1 MINGQQIQSNNR
13 RNEKSKCTIYC
24 HWSKPLSLWLNIY
37 ITFLRRRI
45 VATIAFLRHLIP
57 YHVTSIFRRGHCHVF
72 FCFHSLVLCT
82 SVLKPYFHL
91 QNGKKFLDFCAK
103 LVVLKLLLQFPVTR
117 VLVSDQYLLCF
128 MLCQIRY
135 LNTIHIF
142 FSEFYNVLCILFG
155 FFCVVKL
162 LNIYI

>member
-1 MINGQQIQSNNR
+1 MHHILPL
-13 RNEKSKCTIYC
+13 
-24 HWSKPLSLWLNIY
+24 KPLSLWLNIY
-37 ITFLRRRI
+37 ITFRRRRI

-57 YHVTSIFRRGHCHVF
+57 YHVTSIFRRAHRHVF
-72 FCFHSLVLCT
+72 FCFHSLVLST

-128 MLCQIRY
+128 MLCQIRN
-135 LNTIHIF
+135 LKTIYIF
-142 FSEFYNVLCILFG
+142 FQNFTMYYVSWFFLCG
-155 FFCVVKL
+155 
-162 LNIYI
+162 

>member
-1 MINGQQIQSNNR
+1 MINGQQNEVYQSNNR
-13 RNEKSKCTIYC
+13 RNEKSKCNIYC
-24 HWSKPLSLWLNIY
+24 HWSKPLLLWLNIY

-45 VATIAFLRHLIP
+45 VATIAFLRRLIP
-57 YHVTSIFRRGHCHVF
+57 YHVTSIFRRGHRHVF

-91 QNGKKFLDFCAK
+91 RNGKEFLDFCAK

-135 LNTIHIF
+135 LKTIYIF
-142 FSEFYNVLCILFG
+142 FLNFTMYYVSC
-155 FFCVVKL
+155 FFVWL
-162 LNIYI
+162 SY

>member
-1 MINGQQIQSNNR
+1 MINGQQIEVYQSNNR

-128 MLCQIRY
+128 MLCQIRN
-135 LNTIHIF
+135 LKTIYIF
-142 FSEFYNVLCILFG
+142 FSEFYNVLCILF
-155 FFCVVKL
+155 FFVWL
-162 LNIYI
+162 SF